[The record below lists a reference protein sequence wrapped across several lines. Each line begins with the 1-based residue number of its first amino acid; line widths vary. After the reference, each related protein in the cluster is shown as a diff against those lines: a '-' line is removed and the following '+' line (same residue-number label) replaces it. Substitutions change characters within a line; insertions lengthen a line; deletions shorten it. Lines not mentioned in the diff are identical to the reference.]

1 MHRVWGYITDDL
13 NNEILEIAQREQR
26 KPAAVISILLQQ
38 AVKERT
44 RKRNNGKVHIQD
56 YSEHPRQSD
65 TGGQGV
71 LPHSKKSA
79 SASGTEKVTST

>member
-1 MHRVWGYITDDL
+1 MYKNMHRVWGYITDDL

-44 RKRNNGKVHIQD
+44 RKRSNGKVHIQNNTG
-56 YSEHPRQSD
+56 HPRKSD
-65 TGGQGV
+65 TGG
-71 LPHSKKSA
+71 
-79 SASGTEKVTST
+79 